1 MLVGWIIGYSFDTTY
16 TKDDVQIIPVV
27 LEEILVRIVLY
38 NWTFDRF
45 HMKTHKK
52 PLPLSFSYTAVSSA
66 TNFPNL

>member
-1 MLVGWIIGYSFDTTY
+1 VNSLLQT
-16 TKDDVQIIPVV
+16 VV

-52 PLPLSFSYTAVSSA
+52 SLPLSFSYTAVSSA
-66 TNFPNL
+66 TKFSKFIVYEILFE